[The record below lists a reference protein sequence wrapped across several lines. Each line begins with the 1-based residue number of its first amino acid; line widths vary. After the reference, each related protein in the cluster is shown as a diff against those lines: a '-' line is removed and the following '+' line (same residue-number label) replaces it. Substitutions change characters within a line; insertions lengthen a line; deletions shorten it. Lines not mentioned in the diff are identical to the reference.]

1 MSDGFDGIG
10 HGAGMGEM
18 MEAGAKMNMQARE
31 AEARLRRKH
40 PGHEPPRRD
49 GIVKR
54 MIRRLRGSRTE

>member
-10 HGAGMGEM
+10 HGAGPGEM

-31 AEARLRRKH
+31 AEARLRRKG

-49 GIVKR
+49 GIIKR
-54 MIRRLRGSRTE
+54 MIRRIRGGKPE